1 MTNLNKLIPLGANAV
16 APVSPIQQTTASEA
30 AAAERQAIADSG
42 KLLPA
47 VLQDERQA
55 AARRREL
62 QSAIR
67 NVSGY
72 VQNITRELNFSID
85 EELGKTVV
93 RVIDENTGDVI
104 RQIPS
109 EDMLQLARNI
119 AEVKDRTTKGLLFKG
134 DA

>member
-1 MTNLNKLIPLGANAV
+1 MTNLNKLTPPGSNSVAAINRVQKSSAGEAV
-16 APVSPIQQTTASEA
+16 AGQ
-30 AAAERQAIADSG
+30 RQALAESG
-42 KLLPA
+42 QVLPA
-47 VLQDERQA
+47 VQQSDKQAEER
-55 AARRREL
+55 RKEL
-62 QSAIR
+62 HNAIR

-85 EELGKTVV
+85 EELGRTVV

-109 EDMLQLARNI
+109 EDMLQLAKNL
-119 AEVKDRTTKGLLFKG
+119 AEIKERTTRGLLFSG